1 MIGILLF
8 LIQIYTFIV
17 LARVLLS
24 YFPNVDYS
32 NPIIRFLYDITEPV
46 LQPIRQFI
54 RQQFPGTGP
63 FDFSP
68 LALLVGL
75 WVLRILL
82 VSIT

>member
-24 YFPNVDYS
+24 YFPNVDYG

-54 RQQFPGTGP
+54 REQFPSTGP

-75 WVLRILL
+75 WILRILL
-82 VSIT
+82 VSIA